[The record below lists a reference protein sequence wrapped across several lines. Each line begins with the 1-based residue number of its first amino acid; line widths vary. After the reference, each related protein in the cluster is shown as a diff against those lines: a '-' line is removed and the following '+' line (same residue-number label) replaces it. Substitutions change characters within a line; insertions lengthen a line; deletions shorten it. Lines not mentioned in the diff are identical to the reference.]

1 MISLSKLLK
10 ERQYP
15 QLAALLLLLLLLL
28 IAAVPGY
35 MTGNWQWKQPPPVPT
50 LKELKQIR
58 KAGLSLPGW
67 QTVKQ
72 EERVIGERKW
82 SLQTIKKEGSNTEAM
97 LLILPQNGPMDQ
109 PQVEWMEVDSF
120 WHWEVAQER
129 AADFTVKVPSPNAN
143 TDMKVKARFFRGSTK
158 QQTFAVLQWYAWSK
172 GGNPSQLQWFL
183 ADQSAQWHKQR
194 AAWAAVSIMIPMEPL
209 GQVEKSWEQAKSLGE
224 TVQTRLLSGIL

>member
-1 MISLSKLLK
+1 MISLSKLVK

-35 MTGNWQWKQPPPVPT
+35 ITGNWQWKQPPPVPT
-50 LKELKQIR
+50 LRELKQIR
-58 KAGLSLPGW
+58 KVGLSLPGW

-72 EERVIGERKW
+72 EEREIGERKW
-82 SLQTIKKEGSNTEAM
+82 SLQTIKKEGSNTEAT

-129 AADFTVKVPSPNAN
+129 EADFIVKAPSPNTN
-143 TDMKVKARFFRGSTK
+143 TDIKVKARFFRGSTK

-209 GQVEKSWEQAKSLGE
+209 GQVEKSWEQAKLLGE
-224 TVQTRLLSGIL
+224 TVHTRLLSGIL